1 MRFPRLA
8 AVGLAI
14 AAQVGACTASAPS
27 SSGPAESSP
36 SASATSAGSSPSSRS
51 PDDSAPAPTA
61 GEIADPPPPVALQP
75 VAEGLVAPIGIA
87 TAPGGWLIVNEQAGH
102 ALSIDPANGETVT
115 TLDIRDRVGGGGER
129 GLLGLVLHPN
139 WPADGRAFVHYSDSN
154 GNTVLSEFSG
164 TQEGAGPPVL
174 DPESERVLLTA
185 EQPFGNHNGG
195 QLVFGPDGYLWMALG
210 DGGSGGDPLGNGQN
224 PMTLLGSIL
233 RLDVAT
239 GGGYAI
245 PDDNPFAD
253 GTDGAPEVY
262 LFGLRNPWRFSFD
275 RATGELWI
283 ADVGQGA
290 YEEVNRLDPDDAG
303 ANLGWNTMEG
313 AHCFSSPD
321 CSTDG
326 LVLPVAEYGR
336 DLGCSVTG
344 GHVYRGAA
352 INGLAGWYL
361 MADYC
366 SGRVFG
372 VRSDASASE
381 VVTPTTLLETGA
393 SITAI
398 GSDDAGEL
406 YVADVGSGTVSRI
419 VAGG

>member
-8 AVGLAI
+8 AIGLAL
-14 AAQVGACTASAPS
+14 AALLGACTASAPS
-27 SSGPAESSP
+27 SSGPAASSA
-36 SASATSAGSSPSSRS
+36 SASATSPRSSPRS
-51 PDDSAPAPTA
+51 PSPGASAPAPTA
-61 GEIADPPPPVALQP
+61 GEIADPPPAVALQP
-75 VAEGLVAPIGIA
+75 IAEGLSAPIGIA
-87 TAPGGWLIVNEQAGH
+87 SAPGGWLIVNEQSGH
-102 ALSIDPANGETVT
+102 ALSIDPASGETVT
-115 TLDIRDRVGGGGER
+115 TLDIRDRVGSGGER

-139 WPADGRAFVHYSDSN
+139 WPADGRAFVHYSDSS

-174 DPESERVLLTA
+174 DPASEQELLTA

-195 QLVFGPDGYLWMALG
+195 QLAFGPDGYLWMALG

-239 GGGYAI
+239 AGGYAI
-245 PDDNPFAD
+245 PDDNPFAG

-275 RATGELWI
+275 RMTSELWI

-290 YEEVNRLDPDDAG
+290 YEEVNRLDPDTAG
-303 ANLGWNTMEG
+303 ADLGWNVMEG
-313 AHCFSSPD
+313 AHCFSSLD

-352 INGLAGWYL
+352 IDGLTGWYL

-366 SGRVFG
+366 SGRLFG

-381 VVTPTTLLETGA
+381 VATPTTLLETGA

-406 YVADVGSGTVSRI
+406 YVADVGSGIVSRI
-419 VAGG
+419 VPGG